1 MIFIHT
7 EHFVCSCHLL
17 TKLCT
22 LFSVVTP
29 EAKRQHLNDKTMSD
43 LEKIGLTYHLKL
55 VRESNEIVALRM
67 KESNQELELKNASLN
82 EELQA
87 KEGHLKALMLR
98 FEAKRNQVD
107 EDEKKVADLEMQ
119 LKETKRRMQ
128 SGITEIMEMQNEVE
142 TYYEV
147 INELKGDIRDNIE
160 EVNVANNEFIKAASA
175 KYPYIST
182 NLG

>member
-1 MIFIHT
+1 
-7 EHFVCSCHLL
+7 
-17 TKLCT
+17 
-22 LFSVVTP
+22 
-29 EAKRQHLNDKTMSD
+29 MSD
-43 LEKIGLTYHLKL
+43 LEKIGLMYHLKL

-67 KESNQELELKNASLN
+67 KEFNQELETKNSGLT

-98 FEAKRNQVD
+98 FEAKKNQAD
-107 EDEKKVADLEMQ
+107 EDERKVADLEMQ

-128 SGITEIMEMQNEVE
+128 SGIAEIMEMQNEVE
-142 TYYEV
+142 TRTKD
-147 INELKGDIRDNIE
+147 INELKGEIKNNIE

-182 NLG
+182 NLDRWMLR

>member
-1 MIFIHT
+1 
-7 EHFVCSCHLL
+7 
-17 TKLCT
+17 
-22 LFSVVTP
+22 
-29 EAKRQHLNDKTMSD
+29 MSD
-43 LEKIGLTYHLKL
+43 LEKIGLIYHLKL

-67 KESNQELELKNASLN
+67 KGFNQELETKNAGLT

-98 FEAKRNQVD
+98 FEAKKNQVD

-119 LKETKRRMQ
+119 LKETKHRMQ
-128 SGITEIMEMQNEVE
+128 SGITEIMEMQNEVK
-142 TYYEV
+142 TYSEE
-147 INELKGDIRDNIE
+147 INELKRETQDNIE

-182 NLG
+182 NLR

>member
-1 MIFIHT
+1 
-7 EHFVCSCHLL
+7 
-17 TKLCT
+17 
-22 LFSVVTP
+22 
-29 EAKRQHLNDKTMSD
+29 MSD
-43 LEKIGLTYHLKL
+43 LEKIGLVYHLKL

-87 KEGHLKALMLR
+87 KEGHLKAFMLR
-98 FEAKRNQVD
+98 FEAKKNQVD
-107 EDEKKVADLEMQ
+107 EDEKEVADLEMQ

-182 NLG
+182 NLR